1 MSTFVLMRALRNVA
15 LLAATALWPA
25 TASAALG
32 GTVAS
37 VEADRVHANGSLTRM
52 VRTDA
57 YALHEIRSA
66 AGTTIR
72 EYVSPSGTVFAVA
85 WDGPWMPDMTQVL
98 GAHFGHY
105 QQAMAARA
113 RRRRSRGL
121 VVIDDADL
129 VVQMSGHPRSFSGRA
144 YIPSLVPQGIDL
156 GAIR

>member
-1 MSTFVLMRALRNVA
+1 MRVLRNVA
-15 LLAATALWPA
+15 WMVAAALWPM

-37 VEADRVHANGSLTRM
+37 VESDRVHAKGSLTRM
-52 VRTDA
+52 VRTQA
-57 YALHEIRSA
+57 YELHEIRSA
-66 AGTTIR
+66 AGTMIR

-85 WDGPWMPDMTQVL
+85 WEGPWMPDMTQVL

-113 RRRRSRGL
+113 RRRRSRG
-121 VVIDDADL
+121 VVAIDDADL
-129 VVQMSGHPRSFSGRA
+129 VVQMIGHPRSFSGRA
-144 YIPSLVPQGIDL
+144 YIPSLVPQGVET